1 MVGYAEPLRAIGQ
14 ALETLNIQR
23 FEMEPVGEDFLIR
36 GDIAV
41 TNRILIDDHLTYNDL
56 RRNIWGNLPEKNP
69 ESGDTANRSE
79 PTVDSPVE
87 LLYRVT
93 DVERLEADGRS
104 RRINPHGTTNPT
116 SLSQILRCIGAYLN
130 QKRARLLKLSRQAE
144 SVCVEYETSLGT
156 NIKELL
162 SRSDLYDLWVRMYL
176 QRTKRAS
183 P

>member
-1 MVGYAEPLRAIGQ
+1 MIGYAEALRAIGQ

-23 FEMEPVGEDFLIR
+23 FEMEPVGEDFFIR
-36 GDIAV
+36 GDIGV
-41 TNRILIDDHLTYNDL
+41 TNRILIDDHLTYNEL
-56 RRNIWGNLPEKNP
+56 RRTIWGNLPAENRENAESANP
-69 ESGDTANRSE
+69 SE

-93 DVERLEADGRS
+93 DLQRLESEGRS
-104 RRINPHGTTNPT
+104 RRINPHGTANPA
-116 SLSQILRCIGAYLN
+116 SLSQILRCIGSYLN
-130 QKRARLLKLSRQAE
+130 QKRARLLKVSRDAE

-162 SRSDLYDLWVRMYL
+162 SLSDLYDLWVRMYL